1 MHNARRKGAHVAR
14 WAASFEQRYTTTGTV
29 LQAERFLSSLR
40 IAFLDSWLQQVAE
53 GSGTAAAIGGLGRAL
68 RARGHHVARV
78 APAGPWPRS
87 ITARRLLFNL
97 YVPALVR
104 ALPYDLVVGF
114 DIDGV
119 LLAGR
124 APAPYVCSVK
134 GVIAEELQHE
144 RGAVRRLLWSLSRLE
159 RLNARRAPL
168 VLTTSDYCR
177 RKIGVHYGV
186 SAGRVRLVPEG
197 IDLAGWRGR
206 LDGPGGPAREGQT
219 ILCVARQ
226 YPRKHVDDLLR
237 AFARVAP
244 RFPRARLVVVGDGP
258 EHGRLRGLAAELGL
272 GQAALLLG
280 ALPDDGDVVDWYRR
294 AGIFCLPSVQEG
306 FGIVFLEAMAA
317 GLPIV
322 ATTAAAV
329 PEVVPHDLAG
339 TLVPPGDVPALAEA
353 LGELLGS
360 PSLRLRLGTYGR
372 EHVARY
378 DWDVVAGQFLGAV
391 GDQLAAPAPPQRP
404 TT

>member
-1 MHNARRKGAHVAR
+1 M
-14 WAASFEQRYTTTGTV
+14 
-29 LQAERFLSSLR
+29 R
-40 IAFLDSWLQQVAE
+40 IAFLDSWLQQVSE

-78 APAGPWPRS
+78 APLAPWPANL
-87 ITARRLLFNL
+87 TARRLVFNL

-124 APAPYVCSVK
+124 SLTPYVCSVK

-144 RGAVRRLLWSLSRLE
+144 RGGVRRLLWSLSRLE

-177 RKIGVHYGV
+177 RKIGAHYGV
-186 SAGRVRLVPEG
+186 PPARVRLVPEG
-197 IDLAGWRGR
+197 IDLPRWRR
-206 LDGPGGPAREGQT
+206 LLDAPGGPVRDGQT
-219 ILCVARQ
+219 VLCVARQ

-258 EHGRLRGLAAELGL
+258 EQPRLRQLAAQLGL
-272 GQAALLLG
+272 DLACLVG
-280 ALPDDGDVVDWYRR
+280 ALPDDDAVIGWYRR

-322 ATTAAAV
+322 ATSAAAV
-329 PEVVPHDLAG
+329 PEVVPHGLAG
-339 TLVPPGDVPALAEA
+339 TLVAPGDVPALAEA
-353 LGELLGS
+353 LAELLAS
-360 PSLRLRLGTYGR
+360 PALRARLGAYGR
-372 EHVARY
+372 AHVSRY
-378 DWDVVAGQFLGAV
+378 DWDSVAEHFLEAIA
-391 GDQLAAPAPPQRP
+391 DQR
-404 TT
+404 